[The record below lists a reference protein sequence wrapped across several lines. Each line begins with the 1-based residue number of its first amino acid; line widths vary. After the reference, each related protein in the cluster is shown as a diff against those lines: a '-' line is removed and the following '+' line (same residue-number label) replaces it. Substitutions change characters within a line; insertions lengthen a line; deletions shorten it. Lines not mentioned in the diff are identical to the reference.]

1 MFFISNQ
8 QFVFHFVNV
17 KNSSVW
23 DKTTRQGLSMGDP
36 RPSPLSVN
44 DHFDPGGREG
54 SLIKK
59 TSLKSFLVVSAPSA
73 GVSNVCEA
81 KNIPLLF
88 ENKEHVR
95 EIPSLD
101 GDPPPLDT
109 DVNHV
114 IKWTRPSPSVFA
126 YYNRSKNWT
135 VGRPGNETRPTQQ
148 NYLVK
153 VSCYSSFKVR

>member
-1 MFFISNQ
+1 
-8 QFVFHFVNV
+8 
-17 KNSSVW
+17 
-23 DKTTRQGLSMGDP
+23 MGDL

-59 TSLKSFLVVSAPSA
+59 TSLKSFLVVSDPSA

-88 ENKEHVR
+88 ENKEHVH

-101 GDPPPLDT
+101 GDPP
-109 DVNHV
+109 
-114 IKWTRPSPSVFA
+114 SVLG
-126 YYNRSKNWT
+126 T
-135 VGRPGNETRPTQQ
+135 H
-148 NYLVK
+148 
-153 VSCYSSFKVR
+153 